1 VTIWWLKAP
10 NKLVASI
17 SVAIQWLFV
26 ILFVGIGFG
35 ENTHPPNKYY
45 ATPTPVRPFHT
56 NIWKVRANILSD
68 DSTGAGLVKIITKN
82 ESPGNTFGSG

>member
-10 NKLVASI
+10 SKLVTSI
-17 SVAIQWLFV
+17 FVAIQWLFV

-35 ENTHPPNKYY
+35 ENTHAPSKYY

-56 NIWKVRANILSD
+56 KIWEFR
-68 DSTGAGLVKIITKN
+68 G
-82 ESPGNTFGSG
+82 